1 MIRDFTIISNSIINA
16 ESAIA
21 HWNFFIGNAVVSN
34 TVVPLDR
41 RHRLMRLDAD
51 IEMRILLLRATRI
64 SHDTRATVA
73 VIIVAGIYHWYIEL
87 GLRMVLLVRRR
98 GRRR

>member
-1 MIRDFTIISNSIINA
+1 MIRDFTVISNFIINA

-21 HWNFFIGNAVVSN
+21 HCFFIGNAVVSN
-34 TVVPLDR
+34 TVVSLNR
-41 RHRLMRLDAD
+41 RHCLMRLVD
-51 IEMRILLLRATRI
+51 IEMRILLLCATRI

-73 VIIVAGIYHWYIEL
+73 LIIVADIYHWYIEL

-98 GRRR
+98 R